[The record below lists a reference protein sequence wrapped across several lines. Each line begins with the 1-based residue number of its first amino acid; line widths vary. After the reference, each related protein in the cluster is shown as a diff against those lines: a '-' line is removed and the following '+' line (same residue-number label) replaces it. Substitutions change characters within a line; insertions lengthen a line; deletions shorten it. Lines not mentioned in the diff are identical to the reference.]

1 MSAQRAWTN
10 QSFRCSAT
18 ERPPKYQ
25 RTKEIME
32 ILRSTFST
40 TINTEH
46 SENSSG
52 NKVKCKMCVNLWM
65 GMRCK
70 LDRNYYWLVCRK
82 TRLLSKQSTLF
93 SPYSTTLLR
102 FSFALVHNMC
112 WNSVLPDVM
121 GQLVTPQRRH
131 RPNPQNLWICLLHDT
146 ILLAF
151 KIEDEP
157 RAKNVK

>member
-10 QSFRCSAT
+10 QSFRCAT
-18 ERPPKYQ
+18 EHTPKCQ

-52 NKVKCKMCVNLWM
+52 NKVKCKTCVNLWR
-65 GMRCK
+65 GTYYK
-70 LDRNYYWLVCRK
+70 LDRNYCWLVCWK
-82 TRLLSKQSTLF
+82 TRLLSKQRTLF
-93 SPYSTTLLR
+93 SPSSTTLLR
-102 FSFALVHNMC
+102 FSFDLVRNMY

-131 RPNPQNLWICLLHDT
+131 RPNPQNLWICLLHET
-146 ILLAF
+146 KSLAF
-151 KIEDEP
+151 KMEDGP